1 MDGIPGGTT
10 AGGRHQDAAAGS
22 VRPLTAVLLML
33 GIALLSGAFS
43 VLVMLPAAQ
52 HLRSFQ
58 DGEQTSATLH
68 TEGSCMIGQCK
79 VEFRAGGRTVVA
91 DLPVGSGGGK
101 SSVGARMT
109 VRYHVNDPRVAVRD
123 GDVGGGGAAVLA
135 VISGGTAPLFL
146 VMSVVAPVYALRQ
159 RRADPVAGVTSP
171 ESGPAGP
178 ANP

>member
-1 MDGIPGGTT
+1 M
-10 AGGRHQDAAAGS
+10 
-22 VRPLTAVLLML
+22 RPLTAVLLML
-33 GIALLSGAFS
+33 GFALLSGAFS

-135 VISGGTAPLFL
+135 VMSGGTALLFL
-146 VMSVVAPVYALRQ
+146 VMSAVAPVYALRQ

-171 ESGPAGP
+171 EGGPAGP
-178 ANP
+178 ASP